1 VNYRST
7 KMFTGIPSPGKYMAD
22 IGRTTIPALS
32 SLKDVEI
39 LLLCYSIS
47 CAVIY
52 LIGFLFKRFG
62 PSDEPQQERLAK
74 TIRDQI
80 NEAKEEEISALR
92 SEIDTFS
99 NLVQVQRE
107 LIVKLTI
114 EVENQMKDA
123 EKFDQLQRSCEVLNM
138 EKNDTLNDFVDT
150 RLKSECRGIEISK
163 LSDALKV
170 KQSKINEFSAENYKL
185 HGMIKV
191 HEESSTDLKQKYEVS
206 IGMLKKFKDHCDR
219 LSFQVHQNED
229 FEAQFSQLTSTVEN
243 LRAELKGKSEQ
254 LKKREEESFSLCDQL
269 DKMMSMMS
277 DKDKKIKRFESENS
291 SLKETIRILETD
303 IRKYEIL
310 SVQSDKTINSLEVQV
325 DNSEGMKTMLENQW
339 ILDERNYIAKIRILK
354 ETIMKRQPSNSN
366 LDLPPLDDLS
376 VNSDGDK
383 LEIVKKAG

>member
-1 VNYRST
+1 MNYRST

>member
-1 VNYRST
+1 
-7 KMFTGIPSPGKYMAD
+7 MFTGIPSPGKYMAD

-150 RLKSECRGIEISK
+150 RLKSERRGIEISK

-191 HEESSTDLKQKYEVS
+191 YEESSTDLKQKYEVS